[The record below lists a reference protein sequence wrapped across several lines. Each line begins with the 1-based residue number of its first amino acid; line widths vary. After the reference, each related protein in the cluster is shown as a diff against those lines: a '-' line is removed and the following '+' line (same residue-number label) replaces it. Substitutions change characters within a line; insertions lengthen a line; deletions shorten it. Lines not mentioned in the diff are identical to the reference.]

1 MTTIGIIPARYA
13 STRFPGK
20 PLVDIGGKPM
30 IQRVYE
36 QARRSR
42 LDAVYVA
49 TDDRRIAA
57 IVEGFGGRVV
67 HTSEQ
72 PNGTARCIAAF
83 RQLQSQAQ
91 HLVNIQGDEP
101 FVQPEQIDTVLQVLE
116 HSEAPI
122 ATLAKVIEHPEVYH
136 ATDVVKIATAPT
148 NQAAIY
154 RALYFSR
161 APIPAIRETDR
172 LMEVLQQGRL
182 LRHIGLYGFKKA
194 FIEQYTPKVSPL
206 SDLEQ
211 LEQLTWLEQGYT
223 IHLGLTQWD
232 TPAIDTP
239 ADLERALAWL
249 QAHPDH

>member
-13 STRFPGK
+13 STRFLGK

-42 LDAVYVA
+42 LDDVYVA

-57 IVEGFGGRVV
+57 VVAAYGGQVV
-67 HTSEQ
+67 LTGEQ

-83 RQLQSQAQ
+83 QQLQSQAEV
-91 HLVNIQGDEP
+91 LVNIQGDEP
-101 FVQPEQIDTVLQVLE
+101 FVQPAQIDTVLQVLE
-116 HSEAPI
+116 QTASPI
-122 ATLAKVIEHPEVYH
+122 ATLAKVVETEAQYH
-136 ATDVVKIATAPT
+136 ATDIVKIALAPT
-148 NQAAIY
+148 PTPEVY

-161 APIPAIRETDR
+161 APIPAIREPQR
-172 LMEVLQQGRL
+172 LAQALKEQRIF
-182 LRHIGLYGFKKA
+182 RHIGLYGFRRA
-194 FIEQYTPKVSPL
+194 FIEQYQAEVSPL

-211 LEQLTWLEQGYT
+211 LEQLTWLEQGHA

-239 ADLERALAWL
+239 ADLEHALAWL
-249 QAHPDH
+249 KAHPEH

>member
-20 PLVDIGGKPM
+20 PLADIDGTPM

-42 LDAVYVA
+42 LDDVYVA

-57 IVEGFGGRVV
+57 VVDAYGGQVV
-67 HTSEQ
+67 LTDEQ
-72 PNGTARCIAAF
+72 PNGTARCVAAF
-83 RQLQSQAQ
+83 QQLQSQADV
-91 HLVNIQGDEP
+91 LVNIQGDEP

-116 HSEAPI
+116 QTEAPI
-122 ATLAKVIEHPEVYH
+122 ATLAKVIDTEEQYRAPN
-136 ATDVVKIATAPT
+136 VVKIALTSTPT
-148 NQAAIY
+148 PDVY
-154 RALYFSR
+154 KALYFSR
-161 APIPAIRETDR
+161 APIPAIRESER
-172 LMEVLQQGRL
+172 LAQALTQKRL
-182 LRHIGLYGFKKA
+182 FRHIGLYGFRRD
-194 FIEQYTPKVSPL
+194 FVEQYTPEVSPL

-211 LEQLTWLEQGYT
+211 LEQLTWLEQGHA

-239 ADLERALAWL
+239 TDLERALAWL
-249 QAHPDH
+249 KAHPDH